1 MFKHFSLPLSKEKG
15 LFRPEGGE
23 QMRNYE
29 IMILLDSGLQE
40 EEISALIEKIQQ
52 TITTNQGKVIKVN
65 QWGKRKLA
73 YEIKGYQEAI
83 YTIID
88 FELEPEHIAD
98 IEKSIKFDEKIIR
111 YLLVLGQEKMIP
123 KKKKQD

>member
-40 EEISALIEKIQQ
+40 EVISALIEKIQQ
-52 TITTNQGKVIKVN
+52 TITANQGKVIKVN

-111 YLLVLGQEKMIP
+111 YLLVLGQEKIIP
-123 KKKKQD
+123 KKEQD

>member
-123 KKKKQD
+123 KKKQD